1 VSCASYDCDWHV
13 ELARRVIT
21 LEAQEL
27 LKMQERLGDE
37 IYHAVEILY
46 NCKGRVVVT
55 GMGKSGII
63 ARKIAATLAST
74 GTPSLFL
81 HPAEGIHGDLGMV
94 MREDAVVA
102 LSNSGETP
110 EVINLLPSIKRLGIP
125 LISLTGNKDSTLA
138 KRSDVVLDTGVSQE
152 ACPLGIVPTAS
163 TTSALAMGDALAVVL
178 LERRGFKKED
188 FALFHP
194 GGALGKRLLLTVED
208 LMHQGDEIPRVGL
221 STPLKEAIIEI
232 SSKRLGITTVLG
244 ENGVVQGVITDGDLR
259 RIIEREGERMF
270 RLTAG
275 QVMTRNPK
283 TITKDA
289 LAAKALNIM
298 ERHSITALVVVDSA
312 LRPVGLLHMHDILK
326 AGVV

>member
-1 VSCASYDCDWHV
+1 MSLHEPDWHL
-13 ELARRVIT
+13 ELAKRVIS

-37 IYHAVEILY
+37 IFKAVEILY

-125 LISLTGNKDSTLA
+125 LIALTGNPDSTLA
-138 KRSDVVLDTGVSQE
+138 RRSDVVLDTGVSQE

-194 GGALGKRLLLTVED
+194 GGSLGKRLLLTVED
-208 LMHQGDEIPRVGL
+208 LMHTGKEIPVVYL

-232 SSKRLGITTVLG
+232 SSKRLGITTVVDEG
-244 ENGVVQGVITDGDLR
+244 GVVQGVITDGDLR

-270 RLTAG
+270 TLTAG

-298 ERHSITALVVVDSA
+298 EKHSITALVVIDSN
-312 LRPVGLLHMHDILK
+312 RHPEGLLHMHDILK